1 MNRPILENLWNKLD
15 PRTQE
20 WMRANPGTV
29 ILPRSV
35 TEALVRASGSP
46 DSLEGVDRNGQLP
59 LSPQDQTFIKSVA
72 AASPVGHPVP
82 PGAAS
87 A

>member
-1 MNRPILENLWNKLD
+1 MSGPIVENLWNKLD

-20 WMRANPGTV
+20 WIRANPGTV
-29 ILPRSV
+29 ILPRTV
-35 TEALVRASGSP
+35 AEALARVSGGD

-59 LSPQDQTFIKSVA
+59 LSPQDQAFIKSVA

-82 PGAAS
+82 PVAPYH
-87 A
+87 